1 MTQDGTEQEE
11 STNKVIFTCGSVFF
25 EGPKKKNPKVG
36 FRNKH
41 LLMWHVCTVYLVVF
55 YQMIT

>member
-1 MTQDGTEQEE
+1 MGQ
-11 STNKVIFTCGSVFF
+11 SKKKVQTIFTCGSVFF

-41 LLMWHVCTVYLVVF
+41 LLMWHVCTVYLMVF
-55 YQMIT
+55 YQTIT

>member
-36 FRNKH
+36 VRNKH
-41 LLMWHVCTVYLVVF
+41 LLMWHVCTVYLMVF
-55 YQMIT
+55 Y